1 MSGIW
6 KVLRPRDNIIPYYF
20 FSITP
25 LTIHNMKRREILK
38 TLSVVPVAGG
48 IMSIDPLMLSD
59 KHKKPA
65 NDAGLLSNPVEGAL
79 ALGPQIYQSIGVE
92 PVINCRGTFTAIGGS
107 IELPEVRKA
116 ADYAS
121 QNYVY
126 IDELAMAVGKRLA
139 ALTGAEWG
147 MVSSGCAAGM
157 KHVTVACIT
166 DGDPEKLVRVPD
178 LTGFTKTEVIAPRYS
193 RNQYDHAIRN
203 AGVKLIT
210 VDTMEEFKNAI
221 NSSTAM
227 IYLFSAPR
235 EYDNGPLSIDNVA
248 AVAKEKNIPILVDAA
263 AEVLTIPNIHLK
275 RGATI
280 VAYSGGKAI
289 RGPQCAGLLL
299 GKKDLLFS
307 AWQASSPH
315 HGPGRDN
322 KVGKEEHIGM
332 LAAVE
337 AWVRRNH
344 PEEEKMWISWLEY
357 ISKKVTTINGVKT
370 NITEPQG
377 VDNRSARLSI
387 TWDPTV
393 LNITGEEAAD
403 DLANNKPRIAL
414 NGRTNPR
421 EGTASLSISAHMMQ
435 PGDEKIVADRIYKIL
450 AQKREKKNI
459 IIEPPAADLSGNWD
473 VSVEYYSGKGEHR
486 LFLEK
491 QQGNE
496 IRGTHK
502 STFSLLDIAGRVE
515 GKKVRLQSNYHENAE
530 SIPYTFDGTID
541 GESFSGVLYLGEY
554 RSANFIA
561 KRSEYR
567 QRAVNNITV
576 PSHGGKKN
584 DSW

>member
-1 MSGIW
+1 
-6 KVLRPRDNIIPYYF
+6 
-20 FSITP
+20 
-25 LTIHNMKRREILK
+25 MKRREIIK
-38 TLSVVPVAGG
+38 TLSALPLAGG
-48 IMSIDPLMLSD
+48 IMSIEPLVASVNQ
-59 KHKKPA
+59 KKPV
-65 NDAGLLSNPVEGAL
+65 NDAGLLSNPAEGAL

-107 IELPEVRKA
+107 VELPEVRKA
-116 ADYAS
+116 VDFAA
-121 QNYVY
+121 QNYVH

-139 ALTGAEWG
+139 AITGAEWG

-157 KHVTVACIT
+157 KHVTVACLT

-203 AGVKLIT
+203 AGIKLIT
-210 VDTMEEFKNAI
+210 VDTMEELKNAI
-221 NSSTAM
+221 SSRTAM
-227 IYLFSAPR
+227 IYLFSAPQD
-235 EYDNGPLSIDNVA
+235 YDNGPLSADNVA

-337 AWVRRNH
+337 AWVKRNH
-344 PEEEKMWISWLEY
+344 PDEEKTWISWLEY
-357 ISKKVTTINGVKT
+357 ISKKVTTISGVTTK
-370 NITEPQG
+370 ITEPQG

-387 TWDPTV
+387 TWDPAAM
-393 LNITGEEAAD
+393 NITGEEVAD
-403 DLANNKPRIAL
+403 DLARNKPRIVL
-414 NGRTNPR
+414 GGGRTNPR
-421 EGTASLSISAHMMQ
+421 EGTSSISISAHMMQ
-435 PGDEKIVADRIYKIL
+435 PGDEKVVADRLYKIL
-450 AQKREKKNI
+450 AQKQDKKTVV
-459 IIEPPAADLSGNWD
+459 IEPPAAVLTGNWD

-486 LFLEK
+486 LYLEK
-491 QQGNE
+491 QNGND

-502 STFSLLDIAGRVE
+502 STFSILDIAGKID
-515 GKKVRLQSNYHENAE
+515 GKKVRLQSNYRDNAE
-530 SIPYTFDGTID
+530 SVPFTFDGTID
-541 GESFSGVLYLGEY
+541 GDSFSGVLYLGEY

-561 KRSEYR
+561 KRSESR
-567 QRAVNNITV
+567 QRPINNITV
-576 PSHGGKKN
+576 PSYGGKKS

>member
-1 MSGIW
+1 
-6 KVLRPRDNIIPYYF
+6 
-20 FSITP
+20 
-25 LTIHNMKRREILK
+25 MKRREIIK
-38 TLSVVPVAGG
+38 TLSAIPVAGG
-48 IMSIDPLMLSD
+48 IMSIEPFVTSVNQ
-59 KHKKPA
+59 KKPV
-65 NDAGLLSNPVEGAL
+65 NDAGLLSNPAEGAL

-107 IELPEVRKA
+107 VELPEVRKA
-116 ADYAS
+116 VDYAS
-121 QNYVY
+121 QNYVH

-139 ALTGAEWG
+139 AITGAEWG

-178 LTGFTKTEVIAPRYS
+178 LTGFTKTEVIAPAYS

-203 AGVKLIT
+203 SGIKLIT
-210 VDTMEEFKNAI
+210 VDSMEELKNAM
-221 NSSTAM
+221 SSRTAM
-227 IYLFSAPR
+227 IYLFAAPQG
-235 EYDNGPLSIDNVA
+235 YDNGPLSIDNVA

-299 GKKDLLFS
+299 GKKDLLFA

-337 AWVRRNH
+337 TWVKRNH
-344 PEEEKMWISWLEY
+344 PEEEKTWISWLEY
-357 ISKKVTTINGVKT
+357 ISKKVTTVSGVTAK
-370 NITEPQG
+370 ITEPEG

-387 TWDPTV
+387 SWDSAV
-393 LNITGEEAAD
+393 LNITGEEVAD

-421 EGTASLSISAHMMQ
+421 EGIASISISAQMMQ
-435 PGDEKIVADRIYKIL
+435 PGDEKVVADRIYMIL
-450 AQKREKKNI
+450 AQKHDKKSI
-459 IIEPPAADLSGNWD
+459 VIDPPAANLTGRWD
-473 VSVEYYSGKGEHR
+473 VSVEYYSGKGEHK
-486 LFLEK
+486 LFLDK
-491 QQGNE
+491 QDGND
-496 IRGTHK
+496 IKGTHK
-502 STFSLLDIAGRVE
+502 STFSMLDIAGKID
-515 GKKVRLQSNYHENAE
+515 GKKVRLQSNYRDNAE
-530 SIPYTFDGTID
+530 SIPFTFDGLID
-541 GESFSGVLYLGEY
+541 GDTFSGVLYLGEY
-554 RSANFIA
+554 RSANFTA

-576 PSHGGKKN
+576 PSYGGRKS

>member
-1 MSGIW
+1 
-6 KVLRPRDNIIPYYF
+6 
-20 FSITP
+20 
-25 LTIHNMKRREILK
+25 MKRREIIK
-38 TLSVVPVAGG
+38 TLSALPVAGG
-48 IMSIDPLMLSD
+48 IMSIGPLMESPD
-59 KHKKPA
+59 QKKPA
-65 NDAGLLSNPVEGAL
+65 NDAGLLSDPAEGAL
-79 ALGPQIYQSIGVE
+79 TLGPQIYQSIGIE
-92 PVINCRGTFTAIGGS
+92 PVINCKGTFTAIGGS

-116 ADYAS
+116 VDAAAL
-121 QNYVY
+121 NYVY

-139 ALTGAEWG
+139 AITGAEWG

-157 KHVTVACIT
+157 KHVTVACLT

-203 AGVKLIT
+203 AGVNLIT

-221 NSSTAM
+221 SSQTAM

-235 EYDNGPLSIDNVA
+235 DYDNGPLSIDKVA
-248 AVAKEKNIPILVDAA
+248 AVANEKNIPILVDAA
-263 AEVLTIPNIHLK
+263 AEVLTVPNIHLK

-337 AWVRRNH
+337 TWVKRNH
-344 PEEEKMWISWLEY
+344 PEEEKTWISWLEY
-357 ISKKVTTINGVKT
+357 ISRKVTAISGVTTK
-370 NITEPQG
+370 ITEPQG
-377 VDNRSARLSI
+377 IDNRSARLSI
-387 TWDPTV
+387 TWDPEV
-393 LNITGEEAAD
+393 LNITGEEVAAE
-403 DLANNKPRIAL
+403 LAGNKPRIILAG
-414 NGRTNPR
+414 GRTNPG
-421 EGTASLSISAHMMQ
+421 EGTASISISAHMMQ

-450 AQKREKKNI
+450 AQKHERKNLV
-459 IIEPPAADLSGNWD
+459 IEPPAADLTGHWN
-473 VSVEYYSGKGEHR
+473 VSVEYYSGGGEHK

-491 QQGNE
+491 QAGND

-502 STFSLLDIAGRVE
+502 STFSLLDIAGKID
-515 GKKVRLQSNYHENAE
+515 GKKVRLQSNYHDDAE
-530 SIPYTFDGTID
+530 SVPFTFDGVIKGD
-541 GESFSGVLYLGEY
+541 SFSGVLYFGEY

-561 KRSEYR
+561 KRPEYI
-567 QRAVNNITV
+567 QKPVNNMTV
-576 PSHGGKKN
+576 PSHGGRKN

>member
-1 MSGIW
+1 
-6 KVLRPRDNIIPYYF
+6 
-20 FSITP
+20 
-25 LTIHNMKRREILK
+25 MKRREIIK
-38 TLSVVPVAGG
+38 TLSAIPVAGG
-48 IMSIDPLMLSD
+48 IMSIEPLVSTVNQ
-59 KHKKPA
+59 KKPVI
-65 NDAGLLSNPVEGAL
+65 DAGLLSNPEAGAL
-79 ALGPQIYQSIGVE
+79 APGPQIYQSIGVE

-107 IELPEVRKA
+107 LELPEVRVA

-139 ALTGAEWG
+139 AITGAEWG

-178 LTGFTKTEVIAPRYS
+178 LTGFTKTEVIIPRYS
-193 RNQYDHAIRN
+193 RNQYDHAIKN
-203 AGVKLIT
+203 TGVKLIT
-210 VDTMEEFKNAI
+210 VDTMDEFKKAI
-221 NSSTAM
+221 NSRTAM

-235 EYDNGPLSIDNVA
+235 DYDNGPLSIENVA
-248 AVAKEKNIPILVDAA
+248 AVAREKNIPILVDAA
-263 AEVLTIPNIHLK
+263 AEVLTVPNIHLK

-299 GKKDLLFS
+299 GKQDLLFS

-337 AWVRRNH
+337 TWVKRNH
-344 PEEEKMWISWLEY
+344 PEEEKTWISWMEY
-357 ISKKVTTINGVKT
+357 IAKKVSAIKGVATK
-370 NITEPQG
+370 ITEPQG

-387 TWDPTV
+387 TWDPEA
-393 LNITGEEAAD
+393 LNITGEEVAE

-421 EGTASLSISAHMMQ
+421 EGIASISISAHMMQ

-450 AQKREKKNI
+450 SQKREKKTVV
-459 IIEPPAADLSGNWD
+459 IEPPAANLTGNWN
-473 VSVEYYSGKGEHR
+473 VSIEYYSGNGEHKF
-486 LFLEK
+486 FLDK
-491 QQGNE
+491 QEGND
-496 IRGTHK
+496 IKGIHK
-502 STFSLLDIAGRVE
+502 STFSNLDIAGRIE
-515 GKKVRLQSNYHENAE
+515 GKKVRLQSFYSEDAE
-530 SIPYTFDGTID
+530 SIPFTFDGVMN
-541 GESFSGVLYLGEY
+541 GETFSGVLYLGEY

-567 QRAVNNITV
+567 ERPFNNISV
-576 PSHGGKKN
+576 PSHGGKKS

>member
-1 MSGIW
+1 MSI
-6 KVLRPRDNIIPYYF
+6 
-20 FSITP
+20 
-25 LTIHNMKRREILK
+25 E
-38 TLSVVPVAGG
+38 SVVASGTQ
-48 IMSIDPLMLSD
+48 
-59 KHKKPA
+59 KKPGK
-65 NDAGLLSNPVEGAL
+65 DAGLLSNPGKGAL

-92 PVINCRGTFTAIGGS
+92 PVINCKGTFTAIGGS

-116 ADYAS
+116 VDDAAL
-121 QNYVY
+121 NYVY

-139 ALTGAEWG
+139 GITGAEWG

-210 VDTMEEFKNAI
+210 VDTMEELKNSI
-221 NSSTAM
+221 SSRTAM
-227 IYLFSAPR
+227 IYLFSAPQA
-235 EYDNGPLSIDNVA
+235 YYNGPLSIDKVA
-248 AVAKEKNIPILVDAA
+248 AVARERNIPILVDAA
-263 AEVLTIPNIHLK
+263 AEVLTVPNIHLDL
-275 RGATI
+275 GATI

-344 PEEEKMWISWLEY
+344 PEEEKTWISWLEH
-357 ISKKVTTINGVKT
+357 ISKKVTSVSGVTTK
-370 NITEPQG
+370 ITEPQG
-377 VDNRSARLSI
+377 VDNRSARLAI
-387 TWDPTV
+387 AWDPEA
-393 LNITGEEAAD
+393 LNITGEEVVE
-403 DLANNKPRIAL
+403 DLNVNKPRIVLAG
-414 NGRTNPR
+414 GRTNPR
-421 EGTASLSISAHMMQ
+421 EGTTSIYISSHMMQ
-435 PGDEKIVADRIYKIL
+435 PGDEKIVADRIYNLL
-450 AQKREKKNI
+450 ARKRERKNVVV
-459 IIEPPAADLSGNWD
+459 EAPAANLTGNWN
-473 VSVEYYSGKGEHR
+473 VSVEYYSGKGEHK
-486 LFLEK
+486 LFLTK
-491 QQGNE
+491 QDGNNVT
-496 IRGTHK
+496 GTHK
-502 STFSLLDIAGRVE
+502 STFSMLDMAGRIE
-515 GKKVRLQSNYHENAE
+515 GDKVRLQSNYRENAE
-530 SIPYTFDGTID
+530 SVPFTFDGTLNGD
-541 GESFSGVLYLGEY
+541 TFSGVLYLGEY

-561 KRSEYR
+561 KREEQNR
-567 QRAVNNITV
+567 RTVNNITV
-576 PSHGGKKN
+576 PSYGGKKS

>member
-1 MSGIW
+1 
-6 KVLRPRDNIIPYYF
+6 
-20 FSITP
+20 
-25 LTIHNMKRREILK
+25 MKRREIIK
-38 TLSVVPVAGG
+38 TLSAIPVAGG
-48 IMSIDPLMLSD
+48 IMSIEPLVSTVNP
-59 KHKKPA
+59 KKPV
-65 NDAGLLSNPVEGAL
+65 NDAGLLSNPEAGAL

-116 ADYAS
+116 VDYAS
-121 QNYVY
+121 QNYVH

-139 ALTGAEWG
+139 AITGAEWG

-178 LTGFTKTEVIAPRYS
+178 LTGFTKTEVVVPRYS
-193 RNQYDHAIRN
+193 RNQYDHAIKN

-210 VDTMEEFKNAI
+210 VETMEEFKNAI
-221 NSSTAM
+221 NSRTAM

-235 EYDNGPLSIDNVA
+235 DYDNGPLSIDNVA
-248 AVAKEKNIPILVDAA
+248 AVAREKNIPILVDAA
-263 AEVLTIPNIHLK
+263 AEILTVPNIHLK

-289 RGPQCAGLLL
+289 KGPQCAGLLL
-299 GKKDLLFS
+299 GNKDLLFS

-337 AWVRRNH
+337 TWVRRNH
-344 PEEEKMWISWLEY
+344 PEEEKTWISWLEY
-357 ISKKVTTINGVKT
+357 ISKKVTTISGVTTK
-370 NITEPQG
+370 ITEPQG

-387 TWDPTV
+387 SWDPEV
-393 LNITGEEAAD
+393 LNITGEEVAE

-421 EGTASLSISAHMMQ
+421 EGVASLSISAHMMQ
-435 PGDEKIVADRIYKIL
+435 PGDEKVVADRIYRIL
-450 AQKREKKNI
+450 AQKRGKKTVV
-459 IIEPPAADLSGNWD
+459 IEPPAANLTGNWD
-473 VSVEYYSGKGEHR
+473 VSIEYYSGNGEHK

-491 QQGNE
+491 QEGNDLKG
-496 IRGTHK
+496 IHK
-502 STFSLLDIAGRVE
+502 STFSDLDIAGRIE
-515 GKKVRLQSNYHENAE
+515 GKKVRLQSYYREDAE
-530 SIPYTFDGTID
+530 SIPFTFDGIMD

-567 QRAVNNITV
+567 QRPFNNISV
-576 PSHGGKKN
+576 PSYGGKKS

>member
-1 MSGIW
+1 
-6 KVLRPRDNIIPYYF
+6 
-20 FSITP
+20 
-25 LTIHNMKRREILK
+25 MKRREIIK
-38 TLSVVPVAGG
+38 TLSVLPVAGS
-48 IMSIDPLMLSD
+48 IMSIEPFVASVNQ
-59 KHKKPA
+59 KKPV
-65 NDAGLLSNPVEGAL
+65 NDAGLLSTPAEGAL

-107 IELPEVRKA
+107 VELPEVRKA
-116 ADYAS
+116 VDYAS
-121 QNYVY
+121 QNYVH
-126 IDELAMAVGKRLA
+126 IDELAMAVGRRLA
-139 ALTGAEWG
+139 AITGAEWG

-178 LTGFTKTEVIAPRYS
+178 LTGFTKTEVITPRYS

-210 VDTMEEFKNAI
+210 VDTMEELKNAI
-221 NSSTAM
+221 SSRTAM
-227 IYLFSAPR
+227 IYLFSAPKD
-235 EYDNGPLSIDNVA
+235 YDNGPLSVENVA

-280 VAYSGGKAI
+280 AAYSGGKAI

-337 AWVRRNH
+337 AWIKRNH
-344 PEEEKMWISWLEY
+344 PEEEKTWISWLDY
-357 ISKKVTTINGVKT
+357 ISKKVTAISGVTTK
-370 NITEPQG
+370 ITEPEG
-377 VDNRSARLSI
+377 VDNRSAHLSI
-387 TWDPTV
+387 TWDPAV
-393 LNITGEEAAD
+393 LNITGEEVAD
-403 DLANNKPRIAL
+403 DLASNKPRVAL
-414 NGRTNPR
+414 NGRTNPA
-421 EGTASLSISAHMMQ
+421 EGTTSISISAHMMQ
-435 PGDEKIVADRIYKIL
+435 PGDEKVVADRIYKIL
-450 AQKREKKNI
+450 AQKHEKKTVV
-459 IIEPPAADLSGNWD
+459 IEPPAANLTGSWV
-473 VSVEYYSGKGEHR
+473 VSVEYYSGRGEHK

-491 QQGNE
+491 QDGNDV
-496 IRGTHK
+496 RGTHK
-502 STFSLLDIAGRVE
+502 STFSMLDISGKIE
-515 GKKVRLQSNYHENAE
+515 GKKVRLQSNYHDNAE
-530 SIPYTFDGTID
+530 SVPFTFDGNID
-541 GESFSGVLYLGEY
+541 GDTFSGVLYLGEY

-567 QRAVNNITV
+567 QRPVNNITV
-576 PSHGGKKN
+576 PSYGGRKS